1 MFFLGGGG
9 QEEFVMAFL
18 SFFFFISITKTTTIL
33 KVISLQIIKKY
44 ALFIPWKQLSP
55 KKSNHVLRITASKV
69 IIKTLYPRYTTSFC
83 FVGDYSWFINSVTA
97 VAYWWQINICSS
109 LGLALPKCLLSVINS
124 FLIRCELLNS

>member
-1 MFFLGGGG
+1 MFFFGGGEG
-9 QEEFVMAFL
+9 GVCHGFSF
-18 SFFFFISITKTTTIL
+18 FFFFISITKTTTIL

-44 ALFIPWKQLSP
+44 ALFSPWKQLSP
-55 KKSNHVLRITASKV
+55 KKSNRLLRITASKV